1 MTENWLNDEGI
12 TAKIAALE
20 ENYKVVTEKVAQ
32 AAIKSGR
39 RPEEITLLA
48 ATKTV
53 PVPVI
58 NRAIELGI
66 TCIGENKVQE
76 PVSYTHLDVY
86 KRQAFLQ
93 KVEILKLQI

>member
-58 NRAIELGI
+58 NRAIETWNYLYRR
-66 TCIGENKVQE
+66 K
-76 PVSYTHLDVY
+76 
-86 KRQAFLQ
+86 
-93 KVEILKLQI
+93 